1 MDLFPAYKLELDPNA
16 KEFVPDSS
24 RSSGGGSDLA
34 PPVSL
39 TDPKKKTAAARIQ
52 ADWSQSS
59 HWPSEFEIKRAARL
73 AWEGPLTSVEY
84 LRIVDKRIT
93 DILIP
98 RDQMEKLASI
108 VTRRVWI
115 DNMTHTDQLGS
126 ILANV
131 KCPVLWLRRM
141 DLSNAETRAL
151 VTAMRDRV
159 QTVVLYNGVTLFIE
173 ELTKYV
179 GQGCC
184 IGLGLLG
191 DTRTRHG
198 ERLRRWAADN
208 RWRVTVDDDVCLV
221 MKK

>member
-1 MDLFPAYKLELDPNA
+1 
-16 KEFVPDSS
+16 
-24 RSSGGGSDLA
+24 
-34 PPVSL
+34 
-39 TDPKKKTAAARIQ
+39 
-52 ADWSQSS
+52 
-59 HWPSEFEIKRAARL
+59 
-73 AWEGPLTSVEY
+73 
-84 LRIVDKRIT
+84 
-93 DILIP
+93 
-98 RDQMEKLASI
+98 
-108 VTRRVWI
+108 
-115 DNMTHTDQLGS
+115 
-126 ILANV
+126 
-131 KCPVLWLRRM
+131 M